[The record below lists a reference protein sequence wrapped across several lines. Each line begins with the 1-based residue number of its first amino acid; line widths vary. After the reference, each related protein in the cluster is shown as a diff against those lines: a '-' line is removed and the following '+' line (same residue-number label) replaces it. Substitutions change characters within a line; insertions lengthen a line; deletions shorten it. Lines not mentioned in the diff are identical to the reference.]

1 MFFSHAMHAITFFII
16 QLCFFNE
23 LLCFKVHVSHFLKTQ
38 PQIFEAQAMSGE
50 TEAPWF
56 ILQ

>member
-1 MFFSHAMHAITFFII
+1 MHATMFFII
-16 QLCFFNE
+16 QLCFLMSYYALKFI
-23 LLCFKVHVSHFLKTQ
+23 KRHFLKTQ
-38 PQIFEAQAMSGE
+38 SQIFEAKATSGE